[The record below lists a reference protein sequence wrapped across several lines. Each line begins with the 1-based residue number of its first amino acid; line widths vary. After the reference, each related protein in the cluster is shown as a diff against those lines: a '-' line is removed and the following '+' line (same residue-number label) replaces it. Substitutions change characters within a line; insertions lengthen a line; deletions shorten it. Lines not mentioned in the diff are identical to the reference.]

1 MSDGKAHN
9 FGYEVI
15 NDFNVSIP
23 FCAGE
28 LDRAWQRRG
37 AELGRGEE
45 RSLAEARSGAWQRR
59 GAELGRG
66 EEWTEVLKS
75 WMACALPP
83 GRGLR

>member
-9 FGYEVI
+9 FGYEVT

-37 AELGRGEE
+37 AELSRGEE
-45 RSLAEARSGAWQRR
+45 R
-59 GAELGRG
+59 
-66 EEWTEVLKS
+66 TEVLKS
-75 WMACALPP
+75 WMACALRPATA
-83 GRGLR
+83 GNVCKSKIGDDA

>member
-45 RSLAEARSGAWQRR
+45 RSLAVVRSGL
-59 GAELGRG
+59 E
-66 EEWTEVLKS
+66 
-75 WMACALPP
+75 P
-83 GRGLR
+83 